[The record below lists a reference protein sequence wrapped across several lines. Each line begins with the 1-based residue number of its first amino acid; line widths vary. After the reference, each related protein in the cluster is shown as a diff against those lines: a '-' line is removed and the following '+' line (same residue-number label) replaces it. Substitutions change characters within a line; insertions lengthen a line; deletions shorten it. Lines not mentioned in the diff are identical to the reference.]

1 MFTLYSADITGN
13 PGNCSYPHRHD
24 VTDKAS
30 LKAAICHDYVCA
42 EYKNHY
48 RNGDNF
54 IGSDCLPVDCDNDHS
69 EEPADWIT
77 PDDVAAAFPGVSFA
91 VHYSRFHNREKNGKP
106 ARPKFH
112 ILFPIDFMTDAA
124 DYSDMKRLVNTIF
137 PYFDTQALDAA
148 RFFFGTT
155 TADVEIREG
164 SMNLTDFLQDADA
177 FDQDM
182 DGGQYGDRV
191 ISEGNRNATMS
202 RFAGKVIKKYG
213 DTDEAYQCF
222 LDEAAKCN
230 PPLSDGELKTIW
242 RSAQKFYSRVASQD
256 GYVPPDI
263 YNDDTN
269 YKPEDFSDVGQ
280 AEVLA
285 KHFSNELR
293 YSPAT
298 HFIRYTEHYWKET
311 EPGAQAVAHELTRR
325 QLKEATKDMQEALKK
340 MEDCGAQTILDGTS
354 KAKAEQLMSDEQLE
368 AYKDFLSAKA
378 YQAFALRRRDS
389 KYITATLKESHPML
403 EISPRDLDADCFALC
418 TPAATYDLRKGLAG
432 AREHS
437 PEDFITKMTAVSP
450 SSKGEQIWLDCL
462 DLIFCGNQELID
474 YVQMICGLAVI
485 GKVYVEA
492 LIIAYGGGRNGKSTF
507 WNSVSRVLGLYSG
520 NISADTLTV
529 GCRRN
534 IKPELAEAKGK
545 RLLIAAEMQEGA
557 RLNDSTV
564 KQLCSTD
571 DMFAE
576 KKYKD
581 PFSFTPCHTLVLY
594 TNHLPRVSASDDG
607 IWRRLIV
614 IPFDAKIEGA
624 GDKKNYAEY
633 LYTNAGESILAWVI
647 EGAKKV
653 IELDYKIPVPA
664 CVQKAI
670 DEYRAQNDWF
680 GHFIEDKCDVGAEYK
695 ESSSALYQAYRNS
708 FKSSVR
714 TGRSRRPSGSTAWC
728 GARKRSFSLTLGR
741 PPQAWMCIS
750 TPSPIWRAAPSDW
763 PRAWAAR

>member
-1 MFTLYSADITGN
+1 
-13 PGNCSYPHRHD
+13 
-24 VTDKAS
+24 
-30 LKAAICHDYVCA
+30 
-42 EYKNHY
+42 
-48 RNGDNF
+48 
-54 IGSDCLPVDCDNDHS
+54 
-69 EEPADWIT
+69 
-77 PDDVAAAFPGVSFA
+77 
-91 VHYSRFHNREKNGKP
+91 
-106 ARPKFH
+106 
-112 ILFPIDFMTDAA
+112 MTDAA
-124 DYSDMKRLVNTIF
+124 AYSNLKKFINTIF

-148 RFFFGTT
+148 RFFFGTNA
-155 TADVEIREG
+155 ADVEIRQG
-164 SMNLTDFLQDADA
+164 NMNLTDFLQDVDS

-182 DGGQYGDRV
+182 DDGRYGDRV
-191 ISEGNRNATMS
+191 ISEGSRNATMS
-202 RFAGKVIKKYG
+202 RFAAKVIKKYG
-213 DTDEAYQCF
+213 DTDEAHQCF
-222 LDEAAKCN
+222 LDEAAKCD

-242 RSAQKFYSRVASQD
+242 RSAQKFYSRVSSQD
-256 GYVPPDI
+256 GYVPPDV
-263 YNDDTN
+263 YNDDTS
-269 YKPEDFSDVGQ
+269 YKPEDYSDVGQ

-325 QLKEATKDMQEALKK
+325 QLKEATKEMYAALKK
-340 MEDCGAQTILDGTS
+340 MEECGAQTILDGSS

-368 AYKDFLSAKA
+368 AYKEFISAKA

-389 KYITATLKESHPML
+389 KYITAALKESHPML

-418 TPAATYDLRKGLAG
+418 TPGATYDLRKGLAG

-450 SSKGEQIWLDCL
+450 GSKGEQIWLDCL
-462 DLIFCGNQELID
+462 DIIFCGNQELID

-507 WNSVSRVLGLYSG
+507 WNSISRVLGLYSG

-624 GDKKNYAEY
+624 GDKKNYADY
-633 LYTNAGESILAWVI
+633 LYANASESILAWVI

-653 IELDYKIPVPA
+653 IDLDYKIPIPA

-680 GHFIEDKCDVGAEYK
+680 GHFIEDKCDVGSEYK
-695 ESSSALYQAYRNS
+695 ESSSALYQAYRNYCLDTNEY
-708 FKSSVR
+708 VR
-714 TGRSRRPSGSTAWC
+714 NTADFYFALENA
-728 GARKRSFSLTLGR
+728 GYERIVVKRKRFFKGLCLKKDDGDFDDFLT
-741 PPQAWMCIS
+741 
-750 TPSPIWRAAPSDW
+750 
-763 PRAWAAR
+763 

>member
-1 MFTLYSADITGN
+1 MFTLYSADIAGN
-13 PGNCSYPHRHD
+13 PSNCSYPNRHD
-24 VTDKAS
+24 VTDEAG
-30 LKAAICHDYVCA
+30 LKSAICHDYVCA

-48 RNGDNF
+48 RNNDNF

-69 EEPADWIT
+69 EEPSDWIT
-77 PDDVAAAFPGVSFA
+77 VDDVAAAFPGVTFA
-91 VHYSRFHNREKNGKP
+91 VHYSRHHNREKNGKP

-112 ILFPIDFMTDAA
+112 VLFPIDFMTDAA
-124 DYSDMKRLVNTIF
+124 AYSNLKKFINTIF

-148 RFFFGTT
+148 RFFFGTNA
-155 TADVEIREG
+155 ADVEIRQG
-164 SMNLTDFLQDADA
+164 NMNLTDFLQDVDS

-182 DGGQYGDRV
+182 DDGRYGDRV
-191 ISEGNRNATMS
+191 ISEGSRNATMS

-213 DTDEAYQCF
+213 DTDEAHQCF
-222 LDEAAKCN
+222 LEEAAKCD
-230 PPLSDGELKTIW
+230 PSLSDGELKTIW
-242 RSAQKFYSRVASQD
+242 RSARKFYSRVSSQD
-256 GYVPPDI
+256 GYVPPDV
-263 YNDDTN
+263 YNDDTS

-325 QLKEATKDMQEALKK
+325 QLKEATKEMYAALKK
-340 MEDCGAQTILDGTS
+340 MEECGAQTILDGSS

-368 AYKDFLSAKA
+368 AYKEFISAKA

-389 KYITATLKESHPML
+389 KYITAALKESHPML

-437 PEDFITKMTAVSP
+437 PDDFITKMTAVSP
-450 SSKGEQIWLDCL
+450 GSKGEQIWLDCL

-614 IPFDAKIEGA
+614 IPFDAKIEGSD
-624 GDKKNYAEY
+624 DKKNYAEY
-633 LYTNAGESILAWVI
+633 LYANASESILAWVI

-653 IELDYKIPVPA
+653 IDLDYRIPIPA

-680 GHFIEDKCDVGAEYK
+680 GHFIEDKCDVGSEYK
-695 ESSSALYQAYRNS
+695 ESSSALYQAYRNYCLDTNEY
-708 FKSSVR
+708 VR
-714 TGRSRRPSGSTAWC
+714 STADFYFALENA
-728 GARKRSFSLTLGR
+728 GYERIVVKRKRFFKGLCLKKDDGDFDDFLT
-741 PPQAWMCIS
+741 
-750 TPSPIWRAAPSDW
+750 
-763 PRAWAAR
+763 

>member
-1 MFTLYSADITGN
+1 MFTLYSADIAGN
-13 PGNCSYPHRHD
+13 PGNCSYPNRHD
-24 VTDKAS
+24 VTDEAG

-48 RNGDNF
+48 RNNDNF

-69 EEPADWIT
+69 EEPSDWIT
-77 PDDVAAAFPGVSFA
+77 VDDVAAAFPGVTFA
-91 VHYSRFHNREKNGKP
+91 VHYSRHHNREKNGKP

-112 ILFPIDFMTDAA
+112 VLFPIDFISDAA
-124 DYSDMKRLVNTIF
+124 AYSNLKKFINTIF

-148 RFFFGTT
+148 RFFFGTNA
-155 TADVEIREG
+155 ADVEIRQG
-164 SMNLTDFLQDADA
+164 NMNLTDFLQDVDS

-182 DGGQYGDRV
+182 DDGRYGDRV
-191 ISEGNRNATMS
+191 ISEGSRNATMS

-213 DTDEAYQCF
+213 DTDEAHQCF
-222 LDEAAKCN
+222 LEEAAKCD

-242 RSAQKFYSRVASQD
+242 RSARKFYSRVSSQD
-256 GYVPPDI
+256 GYVPPDV
-263 YNDDTN
+263 YNDDTS

-325 QLKEATKDMQEALKK
+325 QLKEATKEMYAALKK
-340 MEDCGAQTILDGTS
+340 MEECGAQTILDGSS

-368 AYKDFLSAKA
+368 AYKEFISAKA

-389 KYITATLKESHPML
+389 KYITAALKESHPML

-450 SSKGEQIWLDCL
+450 GSKGEQIWLDCL

-614 IPFDAKIEGA
+614 IPFDAKIEGSD
-624 GDKKNYAEY
+624 DKKNYAEY
-633 LYTNAGESILAWVI
+633 LYANASESILAWVI

-653 IELDYKIPVPA
+653 IDLDYRIPIPA

-680 GHFIEDKCDVGAEYK
+680 GHFIEDRCDVGSEYK
-695 ESSSALYQAYRNS
+695 ESSSALYQAYRNYCLDTNEY
-708 FKSSVR
+708 VR
-714 TGRSRRPSGSTAWC
+714 STADFYFALENA
-728 GARKRSFSLTLGR
+728 GYERIVVKRKRFFKGLCLKKDDGDFDDFLT
-741 PPQAWMCIS
+741 
-750 TPSPIWRAAPSDW
+750 
-763 PRAWAAR
+763 

>member
-1 MFTLYSADITGN
+1 MFTLYSADIAGN
-13 PGNCSYPHRHD
+13 PSNCSYPNRHD
-24 VTDKAS
+24 VTDEAG

-48 RNGDNF
+48 RNNDNF

-69 EEPADWIT
+69 EEPSDWIT
-77 PDDVAAAFPGVSFA
+77 VDDVAAAFPGVTFA
-91 VHYSRFHNREKNGKP
+91 VHYSRHHNREKNGKP

-112 ILFPIDFMTDAA
+112 VLFPIDFISDAA
-124 DYSDMKRLVNTIF
+124 AYSNLKKFINTIF

-148 RFFFGTT
+148 RFFFGTNA
-155 TADVEIREG
+155 ADVEIRQG
-164 SMNLTDFLQDADA
+164 NMNLTDYLQDVDS

-182 DGGQYGDRV
+182 DDGRYGDRV
-191 ISEGNRNATMS
+191 ISEGSRNATMS

-213 DTDEAYQCF
+213 DTDEAHQCF
-222 LDEAAKCN
+222 LEEAAKCD

-242 RSAQKFYSRVASQD
+242 RSARKFYSRVSSQD
-256 GYVPPDI
+256 GYVPPDV
-263 YNDDTN
+263 YNDDTS

-325 QLKEATKDMQEALKK
+325 QLKEATKEMYAALKK
-340 MEDCGAQTILDGTS
+340 MEECGAQTILDGSS

-368 AYKDFLSAKA
+368 AYKEFISAKA

-389 KYITATLKESHPML
+389 KYITAALKESHPML

-450 SSKGEQIWLDCL
+450 GSKGEQIWLDCL

-614 IPFDAKIEGA
+614 IPFDAKIEGSD
-624 GDKKNYAEY
+624 DKKNYAEY
-633 LYTNAGESILAWVI
+633 LYANASESILAWVI

-653 IELDYKIPVPA
+653 IDLDYRIPIPA

-680 GHFIEDKCDVGAEYK
+680 GHFIEDRCDVGSEYK
-695 ESSSALYQAYRNS
+695 ESSSALYQAYRNYCLDTNEY
-708 FKSSVR
+708 VR
-714 TGRSRRPSGSTAWC
+714 STADFYFALENA
-728 GARKRSFSLTLGR
+728 GYERIVVKRKRFFKGLCLKKDDGDFDDFLT
-741 PPQAWMCIS
+741 
-750 TPSPIWRAAPSDW
+750 
-763 PRAWAAR
+763 